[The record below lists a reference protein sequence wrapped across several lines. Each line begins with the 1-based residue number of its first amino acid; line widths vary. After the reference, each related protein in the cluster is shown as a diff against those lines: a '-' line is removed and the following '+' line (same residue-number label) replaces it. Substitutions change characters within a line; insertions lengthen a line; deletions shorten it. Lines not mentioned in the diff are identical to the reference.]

1 MPFLDIFSQRRRPN
15 NPVVKIRIKPVIPS
29 MSAKWYLVNSC
40 RPTIARNIT
49 IPAPVVLLELDIT
62 YLGCP
67 FMTSLFCLHH
77 VPYSLWRRY
86 HTWNPILTGVGDL
99 EPVTRTNSLLIPSIA
114 LGYVPFV
121 IIVLMFY
128 SYSSS
133 DETLPGFEFLIFS
146 SMCLVPLLPIYALYL
161 YKIIRQRRENNTL
174 TTLVVIFY
182 IISFL
187 VPLFWLLMYAWF
199 AINFNGIV

>member
-1 MPFLDIFSQRRRPN
+1 M
-15 NPVVKIRIKPVIPS
+15 
-29 MSAKWYLVNSC
+29 
-40 RPTIARNIT
+40 
-49 IPAPVVLLELDIT
+49 
-62 YLGCP
+62 
-67 FMTSLFCLHH
+67 
-77 VPYSLWRRY
+77 
-86 HTWNPILTGVGDL
+86 GDL

-128 SYSSS
+128 SSS
-133 DETLPGFEFLIFS
+133 DETLPGLGFLIFS

-174 TTLVVIFY
+174 TTLVVTFY

-187 VPLFWLLMYAWF
+187 VPFLWLLMYAWF

>member
-1 MPFLDIFSQRRRPN
+1 M
-15 NPVVKIRIKPVIPS
+15 
-29 MSAKWYLVNSC
+29 
-40 RPTIARNIT
+40 
-49 IPAPVVLLELDIT
+49 
-62 YLGCP
+62 
-67 FMTSLFCLHH
+67 
-77 VPYSLWRRY
+77 
-86 HTWNPILTGVGDL
+86 NPILTVVGNL

-128 SYSSS
+128 SHSSP

-174 TTLVVIFY
+174 TTLVVTFY

-187 VPLFWLLMYAWF
+187 VPFFWLLMYAWF